1 MADFERKD
9 VPMHDG
15 EGVDNVAGLQ
25 FDSFLKL
32 TDQCQPPPELGS
44 IPEKAPRLLLSAAL
58 SHYLYNNVIF
68 RPFYFLDYRGGGK
81 SNGAQASKWRA
92 ELLRQLYPQ
101 DQTDSE
107 YGEQGRAMLEMT
119 KKATERA
126 IQLSLSASLDNFLQ
140 MAKPLMSTSTAVN
153 IETLQRMFSDA
164 SNISIAIWTQLRR
177 FQLVDFSFLPQSF
190 GDALQIMPE
199 TPLIEAHAMHT
210 AVLEDDERSEPNMPI
225 EAMYVN

>member
-1 MADFERKD
+1 
-9 VPMHDG
+9 
-15 EGVDNVAGLQ
+15 
-25 FDSFLKL
+25 
-32 TDQCQPPPELGS
+32 
-44 IPEKAPRLLLSAAL
+44 
-58 SHYLYNNVIF
+58 
-68 RPFYFLDYRGGGK
+68 
-81 SNGAQASKWRA
+81 
-92 ELLRQLYPQ
+92 
-101 DQTDSE
+101 
-107 YGEQGRAMLEMT
+107 MLEMT

-126 IQLSLSASLDNFLQ
+126 IQLSLSASSDNFLQ

-210 AVLEDDERSEPNMPI
+210 AVLEDDERCMDVRQPLLLTTPGMIAYGDSAGTDYTISCVLKTAVAWMGPN
-225 EAMYVN
+225 